1 MIKPISY
8 VQPFFDNL
16 VKANVYIVQL
26 KIREYLQ
33 LVDLQENPYQRNVLD
48 YDVYYK
54 LIKDILMGAVFPPI
68 SVVYKDK
75 VNLKEGFK
83 EDSKFMILD
92 GLQRT
97 NCLFVCKDILEG
109 KIKETFPNIYENSEK
124 FLDVSITLEV
134 WEGLDLRAVL
144 YKIIVLNTG
153 QKKMD
158 TRHQLDIMVGSL
170 KDFLKKNQIKFIEY
184 KEKISEEI
192 TSTDL
197 LKTNSFPLFSIAE
210 GVVAY
215 INKYPQFTQKSTT
228 EFLFEKLNLDTENY
242 KGGIKIVEDENTY
255 IDLVWALKD
264 FSELL
269 LKKYGYNI
277 FIKYPLFLSSF
288 LAAMGYTRAE
298 FGKKQIEAKQKVLS
312 NLLLSNEK
320 DPINIE
326 TYLRYHK
333 EFTTG
338 IGAKRRKLVF
348 TAFKN
353 FFVSPVSNK
362 IEWSQAF
369 QEVK

>member
-8 VQPFFDNL
+8 VQPFFDKL

-26 KIREYLQ
+26 KIKEYLQ
-33 LVDLQENPYQRNVLD
+33 LVDLKENPFQRNVLD

-54 LIKDILMGAVFPPI
+54 LIKDILVGAIFPPI

-75 VNLKEGFK
+75 VNLKEGFN

-97 NCLFVCKDILEG
+97 NCLFVCKKILDGDIE
-109 KIKETFPNIYENSEK
+109 EDFPTIYTNSEE
-124 FLDVSITLEV
+124 FLDTSITLEV
-134 WEGLDLRAVL
+134 WEGLELRAVL

-170 KDFLKKNQIKFIEY
+170 KDFLIKNQINFIEL

-192 TSTDL
+192 TSSEL
-197 LKTNSFPLFSIAE
+197 FETNRFPLFSIAE

-228 EFLFEKLNLDTENY
+228 EFLFDKLDLDTENY
-242 KGGIKIVEDENTY
+242 KEGIKIIENENTY
-255 IDLVWALKD
+255 IDLTWVLKD
-264 FSELL
+264 FSDVL

-288 LAAMGYTRAE
+288 LAAMGYTRVE
-298 FGKKQIEAKQKVLS
+298 FTKEQIEDKKAVLS
-312 NLLLSNEK
+312 KLLLSSEK
-320 DPINIE
+320 DPLSIE
-326 TYLRYHK
+326 TYLKYHK
-333 EFTTG
+333 EFITG

-353 FFVSPVSNK
+353 FFASPVSNK
-362 IEWSQAF
+362 IDWSQAF
-369 QEVK
+369 LEVK